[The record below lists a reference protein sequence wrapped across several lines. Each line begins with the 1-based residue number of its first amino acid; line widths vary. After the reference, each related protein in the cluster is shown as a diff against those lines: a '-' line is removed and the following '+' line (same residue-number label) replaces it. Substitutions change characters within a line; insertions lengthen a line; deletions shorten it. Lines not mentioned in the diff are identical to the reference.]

1 MTRNTDRCGLE
12 DREKEKEEEEE
23 GNVEKKKKI
32 KLHRDIPNTYERAS
46 HEAFLKH
53 MSEQLALYNKVAVIS
68 LAELAGKE
76 HVIGDAFLAHVLEYN
91 SPDVIY
97 ITFDFH
103 EYCRGMRFEN
113 VSILT
118 DGIKD
123 IIKDMRYTWLD
134 TKGAICEQ
142 RGVFRVN
149 CVDCLD
155 RTNVVQTAVARIVM
169 ETQFR
174 KLGLLPPEETLPSSC
189 RKIYQQIWANNG
201 DVISRQ
207 YAGTAAL
214 KGDYTRTGERKFSGL
229 MKDGVN
235 SANRYYLR
243 FRDAYRQAAIDLTL
257 GQPVSPA
264 LLAPT
269 LEISGGDAIDGRDG
283 EEEDEEDDA
292 REREENARTMIEDCK
307 RMLIVEPEY
316 CLGAWGLVNATPG
329 DSDSDQLD
337 MDIILL
343 LSQRSVYVC
352 WYDDEEEQVTRYQRI
367 YLEDV
372 DRIEIG
378 MEPAVFKSKHQVMRL
393 TYHHQADEGL
403 YHMFRVPSSRL
414 FNNKA
419 TAVQSAE
426 EIKESLRLVAD
437 TFRSAQEIMSIQ
449 LEIVEKQKLDRR
461 KAAPHPDVMDIHQQQ
476 QENSLACIQLPRD
489 VSTELRHGVEPPLNP
504 SHLQLNVNSGASQ
517 PAAPSRPKSP
527 LEYLS
532 SLPKQGLVSAFSK
545 VGGSSGGGGGGRVG
559 GAGRGGGGGDV
570 SKAST
575 NSVSRFLSKPNL
587 KVHLQN
593 MDVLRRIK
601 DVSFT
606 SKSERSTRG
615 AAGVFAADD
624 VGEQYDS
631 GIDVP
636 DREGVSG
643 RERPVS
649 ESESHAEVVLDGC
662 GILASSPK
670 QVLLSSIQLQAEGK
684 GKHRLS
690 QSDSPSCQSPL
701 SAGGAEKPTA
711 SGSGLKE
718 EKPGGNSF
726 SYPELPPDHPADQI
740 VNQDVRKPQVEGNDT
755 SNEEE
760 RSQVP
765 HSTEKEQIES
775 KENVIG
781 KQEKQ
786 STDENGLE
794 ADLEDAF
801 CAIEAE
807 GVHEILS
814 RCHQLHHPLMKT
826 SHSETS
832 LTAMTAQ
839 AFGGGMVDGAA
850 APDPSLMSRLKL
862 KMTSLSRPL
871 VGTRAGGPGLASH
884 TAASGQTDGGGNSSG
899 LNDAPIHTKTHI
911 RKSQRAM
918 DVFEQ
923 LLKEKLPTMECKS
936 RFIFI

>member
-1 MTRNTDRCGLE
+1 MD
-12 DREKEKEEEEE
+12 
-23 GNVEKKKKI
+23 
-32 KLHRDIPNTYERAS
+32 
-46 HEAFLKH
+46 
-53 MSEQLALYNKVAVIS
+53 EQLALYEKVAIIS

-91 SPDVIY
+91 SPDMIY

-155 RTNVVQTAVARIVM
+155 RTN
-169 ETQFR
+169 FR
-174 KLGLLPPEETLPSSC
+174 KLGLLPPEESLPSSC
-189 RKIYQQIWANNG
+189 RKTYQQIWANNG

-214 KGDYTRTGERKFSGL
+214 KGDYTRTGERKFSGV

-243 FRDAYRQAAIDLTL
+243 FRDAYCQAAIDLTL
-257 GQPVSPA
+257 GQPVSPG

-269 LEISGGDAIDGRDG
+269 LDITGAEAIDER
-283 EEEDEEDDA
+283 EEDEEDEA

-307 RMLIVEPEY
+307 RMLIVEPEH

-329 DSDSDQLD
+329 DGDSDQIEMD
-337 MDIILL
+337 MILL

-352 WYDDEEEQVTRYQRI
+352 WYDDDLEQVTRYQRI

-372 DRIEIG
+372 DKIEIG
-378 MEPAVFKSKHQVMRL
+378 MEPAVFKSKHQVLRL

-403 YHMFRVPSSRL
+403 YHMFRVPSARL

-437 TFRSAQEIMSIQ
+437 TFRCAQEIMSIQ
-449 LEIVEKQKLDRR
+449 LEIVDKPKLDRR
-461 KAAPHPDVMDIHQQQ
+461 KPSPHPEVMDIHQQQ

-489 VSTELRHGVEPPLNP
+489 VSTELQPVMDAASNP
-504 SHLQLNVNSGASQ
+504 SHLQPQANSSQ
-517 PAAPSRPKSP
+517 PSVPAANARPKSP
-527 LEYLS
+527 LEYIS
-532 SLPKQGLVSAFSK
+532 SLPKQSLVSALSRVSK
-545 VGGSSGGGGGGRVG
+545 
-559 GAGRGGGGGDV
+559 GAGEGDV
-570 SKAST
+570 SKSST
-575 NSVSRFLSKPNL
+575 NSASKFSLPKPNL
-587 KVHLQN
+587 KVNFQN
-593 MDVLRRIK
+593 MGVIRRIK
-601 DVSFT
+601 DASFT
-606 SKSERSTRG
+606 SRAVRFTRSAG
-615 AAGVFAADD
+615 AMFADESGD
-624 VGEQYDS
+624 QYDS

-636 DREGVSG
+636 DGEALSG
-643 RERPVS
+643 RDCS
-649 ESESHAEVVLDGC
+649 AIESEHAEVVMDGC

-670 QVLLSSIQLQAEGK
+670 QVLLSHIQLQTEGK
-684 GKHRLS
+684 QRLS
-690 QSDSPSCQSPL
+690 QSESPL
-701 SAGGAEKPTA
+701 SHSPAIIAGTVASLTTFDSSEATPAENF
-711 SGSGLKE
+711 L
-718 EKPGGNSF
+718 
-726 SYPELPPDHPADQI
+726 YPEVQSKELPACLKH
-740 VNQDVRKPQVEGNDT
+740 NK
-755 SNEEE
+755 
-760 RSQVP
+760 SQVDGDCSADVDR
-765 HSTEKEQIES
+765 HHENIDKETTKTTEMSVSEVGLLDNQRNKST
-775 KENVIG
+775 KENSLG
-781 KQEKQ
+781 
-786 STDENGLE
+786 DGP
-794 ADLEDAF
+794 EDAF
-801 CAIEAE
+801 CVIETE
-807 GVHEILS
+807 NVHEILS

-826 SHSETS
+826 SHSDTS
-832 LTAMTAQ
+832 LSAM
-839 AFGGGMVDGAA
+839 GGGMVDGAA
-850 APDPSLMSRLKL
+850 APDASLMSRLKL

-871 VGTRAGGPGLASH
+871 AG
-884 TAASGQTDGGGNSSG
+884 SSG
-899 LNDAPIHTKTHI
+899 FTSYVTLPGKSDSSQPGAPNEVPVHTKTHI

-918 DVFEQ
+918 DVFEK